1 MRLNNYNANLEWIPG
16 KEMIFVDHLSR
27 NVGQENSEVP
37 TCTGL
42 DLKIND
48 VFLNASNDRCISLT
62 QESDKDETLVALKN
76 VIIKGWPQMRSEC
89 PLQLRDFWLYRD
101 ELSILDGLVL
111 KDTRII
117 IPNACC
123 DEVLAKLHEGH
134 FGVERTKL
142 RARDSVYWP
151 SMYKDIESM
160 VRSCDKCQEF
170 SRRNQKDPIIPR
182 ELPLVA
188 WTLLE
193 LDLFTCDNSN
203 FLLVVD
209 VTSRFPI
216 VRILPSESSKSVIN
230 ALKGIY
236 CDFGLPKRVLSD
248 NGPCFRSFEFIDFHA
263 KLNVKVEKCSAYNHN
278 SVGSVERMVQTIK
291 QIMMKNA
298 DEAWLAMLI
307 YRSTNIPGLN
317 KSPGEILNGRKYR
330 TGLPV
335 VDIRSR
341 DSEIEIETFAENRSK
356 MAITGSGR
364 KELPKL
370 PVGTEIMYEFN
381 PDADK
386 NK

>member
-1 MRLNNYNANLEWIPG
+1 M
-16 KEMIFVDHLSR
+16 
-27 NVGQENSEVP
+27 
-37 TCTGL
+37 
-42 DLKIND
+42 LK
-48 VFLNASNDRCISLT
+48 
-62 QESDKDETLVALKN
+62 
-76 VIIKGWPQMRSEC
+76 G
-89 PLQLRDFWLYRD
+89 
-101 ELSILDGLVL
+101 
-111 KDTRII
+111 TRII
-117 IPNACC
+117 IPNACR
-123 DEVLAKLHEGH
+123 DEVLEKLHEGH
-134 FGVERTKL
+134 FGVECTKL
-142 RARDSVYWP
+142 RVRESVYWP
-151 SMYKDIESM
+151 SMYKDIETM

-182 ELPLVA
+182 ELPLIA

-248 NGPCFRSFEFIDFHA
+248 NGPCFRSVEFIDFHA

-298 DEAWLAMLI
+298 NEAWLTMLI
-307 YRSTNIPGLN
+307 YRSTDIPGLN
-317 KSPGEILNGRKYR
+317 KCPAGILNGRRYR

-335 VDIRSR
+335 IDVRSKE
-341 DSEIEIETFAENRSK
+341 SEIEIEKLAENRSK
-356 MAITGSGR
+356 MAITGSDR

-370 PVGTEIMYEFN
+370 PVGTEVMYEFN

-386 NK
+386 NKRPKWCKGTIKDKLNPRKYEILTDNDRVITRSRRHIKGYVTKSGRISKNPDRFGSN